1 MLKTLKVSDGGDLCF
16 CEASTMQL
24 VDNEEAVSQ
33 AVRSLIGTR
42 LGEFKLDEF
51 IGMDMDFMGEKRVED
66 DYIFDAILEA
76 LQPLTDQGIIEG
88 VESADFRRENRKLYI
103 ENLIILMT
111 DGENIVLERIEIDD

>member
-24 VDNEEAVSQ
+24 IDNEEAVSQ

-103 ENLIILMT
+103 ENLIVLMT
-111 DGENIVLERIEIDD
+111 DGENIVLERIGIDD

>member
-24 VDNEEAVSQ
+24 VDNEDAVSQ

-103 ENLIILMT
+103 ENLIVLMT

>member
-103 ENLIILMT
+103 ENLIVLMT
-111 DGENIVLERIEIDD
+111 DSENIVLERIEIDD

>member
-24 VDNEEAVSQ
+24 IDNEEAVSQ

-103 ENLIILMT
+103 ENLIVLMT

>member
-88 VESADFRRENRKLYI
+88 VENADFRRENRKLYI
-103 ENLIILMT
+103 ENLIVLMT

>member
-1 MLKTLKVSDGGDLCF
+1 MLKTLKVSGGGDLCF

-24 VDNEEAVSQ
+24 IDNEEAVSQ

-103 ENLIILMT
+103 ENLIVLMT

>member
-1 MLKTLKVSDGGDLCF
+1 MLKTLKVSVGGDLCF

-88 VESADFRRENRKLYI
+88 VENADFRRENRKLYI
-103 ENLIILMT
+103 ENLIVLMT

>member
-24 VDNEEAVSQ
+24 IDNEEAVSQ

-88 VESADFRRENRKLYI
+88 VENTDFRRENRKLYI
-103 ENLIILMT
+103 ENLIVLMT
-111 DGENIVLERIEIDD
+111 EGENIVLERIEIDD

>member
-103 ENLIILMT
+103 ENLIVLMT

>member
-1 MLKTLKVSDGGDLCF
+1 MLKTLKVSGGGDLCF

-24 VDNEEAVSQ
+24 IDNEEAVSQ

-66 DYIFDAILEA
+66 DYIFDAILEV

-103 ENLIILMT
+103 ENLIVLMT

>member
-24 VDNEEAVSQ
+24 IDNEEAVSQ

-88 VESADFRRENRKLYI
+88 VENADFRRENRKLYI
-103 ENLIILMT
+103 GNLIVLMT
-111 DGENIVLERIEIDD
+111 DGKNIVLERIEIDD

>member
-1 MLKTLKVSDGGDLCF
+1 MLKTLKVSKGGDLCF

-33 AVRSLIGTR
+33 AVASLIGTR

-88 VESADFRRENRKLYI
+88 VESADFRRENRTLYI
-103 ENLIILMT
+103 ENMVVLMT